1 MILTAL
7 SLLFPVIAEG
17 ATEVH
22 KCKDAKG
29 TISYSD
35 RPCAK
40 DTATLAMPN
49 ESLKD
54 APVTWQC
61 EAQLDKSDPKLQLG
75 DLPEI
80 QRQTYLASGYG
91 EGFLR
96 LTNARHFNI
105 NGSFYLCD
113 ETKGKSPSQLVEMV
127 ITTDG
132 HLWMRRDGRVT
143 HSPPGSGE
151 PVPEIKPAQ
160 Q

>member
-1 MILTAL
+1 MLAATVA
-7 SLLFPVIAEG
+7 LLFPLIAEG
-17 ATEVH
+17 AADVH
-22 KCKDAKG
+22 KCRDAKG
-29 TISYSD
+29 VIVYTD

-40 DTATLAMPN
+40 DAATLAMPN
-49 ESLKD
+49 EPLKD

-61 EAQLDKSDPKLQLG
+61 EAQMDKNEPKLQLV

-105 NGSFYLCD
+105 NGSFFLCD

-127 ITTDG
+127 ITPEG

-143 HSPPGSGE
+143 HLPPTTETIS
-151 PVPEIKPAQ
+151 EIKPASQ
-160 Q
+160 